1 MEERY
6 FEWLCNLVRCEPEY
20 SHLMSVLPS
29 IEFIFINPLDE
40 NREIDGYDLRYRFAH
55 ENDILNIDDH
65 LTNPCSM
72 LEMMVALADRCET
85 HIMHDDELGD
95 RTHIWF
101 FYMIENM
108 GLRYMTNDQIDEEV
122 VYDTVNRV
130 LDRDYGPHG
139 EGGLFTVRNPR
150 EDLRDT
156 EIWYQMCWWLNE
168 LEG

>member
-1 MEERY
+1 
-6 FEWLCNLVRCEPEY
+6 
-20 SHLMSVLPS
+20 
-29 IEFIFINPLDE
+29 
-40 NREIDGYDLRYRFAH
+40 
-55 ENDILNIDDH
+55 
-65 LTNPCSM
+65 
-72 LEMMVALADRCET
+72 
-85 HIMHDDELGD
+85 
-95 RTHIWF
+95 
-101 FYMIENM
+101 MIENM